1 MNWDTLHQGI
11 SFIDLEL
18 KLTKKEKQII
28 IMTIF
33 HWFRIEFNKK
43 RETNYYNDDFFPKK
57 RSHIVNWTN
66 LNNIQVFK
74 ENSIV
79 FAS

>member
-1 MNWDTLHQGI
+1 MNWDKLHQGI

-33 HWFRIEFNKK
+33 H
-43 RETNYYNDDFFPKK
+43 
-57 RSHIVNWTN
+57 
-66 LNNIQVFK
+66 
-74 ENSIV
+74 
-79 FAS
+79 